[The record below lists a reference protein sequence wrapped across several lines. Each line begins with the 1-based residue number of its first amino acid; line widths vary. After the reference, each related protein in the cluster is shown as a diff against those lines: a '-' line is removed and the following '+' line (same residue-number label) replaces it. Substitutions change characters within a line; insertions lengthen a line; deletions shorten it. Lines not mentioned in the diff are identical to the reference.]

1 MKTVLRPGLLEFV
14 YLAPYERVA
23 RSEIPV
29 HVERTFESMVIADPN
44 VGDVVPGL
52 GGARKV
58 RVALP
63 GGGKRGGVRFLY
75 FVRLVRGR
83 VYVLTAYTKSVQSDL
98 TSEQRKRIRQVVSD
112 LR

>member
-1 MKTVLRPGLLEFV
+1 MTLVSHPGLMEFV
-14 YLAPYERVA
+14 YLAPYERMA

-75 FVRLVRGR
+75 FVRL
-83 VYVLTAYTKSVQSDL
+83 A
-98 TSEQRKRIRQVVSD
+98 
-112 LR
+112 